1 MSFMAPRS
9 EKAKRKAFS
18 LLKLPLTS
26 RLILWYNPKPA
37 RMVSIGNAHSSWNAN
52 EQHSSAAPA
61 GGYFTFQE
69 EPMPKTKFQN
79 VVFTAI
85 MAICMVYGMIVYN
98 VALNTGGVHAET
110 FVLALHELYIMAPV
124 AFVLEFFVV
133 DGLAHKLA
141 FTFMRPD
148 DPAPVHQLRHLLLH
162 LLRHVPRHEPDRH
175 GAVQGAAQ
183 LRCLGADLGDEP
195 PLRPAVAA
203 VLLRALRA
211 AGLPHPFPPEVKQ
224 KVPAGRYVQT
234 GLSTAAKARV
244 RLCGFFVWKRCSAHS
259 QLRYFLM

>member
-1 MSFMAPRS
+1 
-9 EKAKRKAFS
+9 
-18 LLKLPLTS
+18 
-26 RLILWYNPKPA
+26 
-37 RMVSIGNAHSSWNAN
+37 
-52 EQHSSAAPA
+52 
-61 GGYFTFQE
+61 
-69 EPMPKTKFQN
+69 MPKTKFQN

-148 DPAPVHQLRHLLLH
+148 DRPSFIRLRHLLLH

-183 LRCLGADLGDEP
+183 LRRLGADLGDEP

-224 KVPAGRYVQT
+224 KVPAGYESGRDGQNCRK
-234 GLSTAAKARV
+234 GACALV
-244 RLCGFFVWKRCSAHS
+244 RLFCLETLWHYS
-259 QLRYFLM
+259 QLWYFLM

>member
-1 MSFMAPRS
+1 
-9 EKAKRKAFS
+9 
-18 LLKLPLTS
+18 
-26 RLILWYNPKPA
+26 
-37 RMVSIGNAHSSWNAN
+37 
-52 EQHSSAAPA
+52 
-61 GGYFTFQE
+61 
-69 EPMPKTKFQN
+69 MPKTKFQN

-148 DPAPVHQLRHLLLH
+148 DRPQFISYAISFCICCVMCPVMSLIATVLFKEQPSFAVWVQTWGMNLPCALLWQLCCCGPFVRLVFRTL
-162 LLRHVPRHEPDRH
+162 
-175 GAVQGAAQ
+175 
-183 LRCLGADLGDEP
+183 
-195 PLRPAVAA
+195 
-203 VLLRALRA
+203 
-211 AGLPHPFPPEVKQ
+211 FPPEVKQ

-244 RLCGFFVWKRCSAHS
+244 RLCGFFVWKRCGITASCGI
-259 QLRYFLM
+259 F

>member
-1 MSFMAPRS
+1 
-9 EKAKRKAFS
+9 
-18 LLKLPLTS
+18 
-26 RLILWYNPKPA
+26 
-37 RMVSIGNAHSSWNAN
+37 
-52 EQHSSAAPA
+52 
-61 GGYFTFQE
+61 
-69 EPMPKTKFQN
+69 MPKTKFQN

-148 DPAPVHQLRHLLLH
+148 DRPQFISYAISFCICCVM
-162 LLRHVPRHEPDRH
+162 HVPRHEPDRH

-183 LRCLGADLGDEP
+183 LRRLGADLGDEP

-224 KVPAGRYVQT
+224 KVPPGRYIQT

-244 RLCGFFVWKRCSAHS
+244 RLCGFFVWKRCGITASCGI
-259 QLRYFLM
+259 F

>member
-1 MSFMAPRS
+1 
-9 EKAKRKAFS
+9 
-18 LLKLPLTS
+18 
-26 RLILWYNPKPA
+26 
-37 RMVSIGNAHSSWNAN
+37 MVPIGNAHSSWNAN

-124 AFVLEFFVV
+124 AFILEFFVV

-148 DPAPVHQLRHLLLH
+148 DRPQFISYAISFCICCVMCPVMSLIATVLFKEQ
-162 LLRHVPRHEPDRH
+162 PSF
-175 GAVQGAAQ
+175 AVW
-183 LRCLGADLGDEP
+183 
-195 PLRPAVAA
+195 
-203 VLLRALRA
+203 
-211 AGLPHPFPPEVKQ
+211 
-224 KVPAGRYVQT
+224 VQT
-234 GLSTAAKARV
+234 WGMNLPCALLWQLCYCGPFV
-244 RLCGFFVWKRCSAHS
+244 RLVFRTLFRQK
-259 QLRYFLM
+259 